1 MLQNLSIRSLESF
14 LLGKL
19 LFFAFP
25 GFSAEVSVGITL
37 LEFLS
42 GEKK

>member
-1 MLQNLSIRSLESF
+1 MLQSLSICSLESF

-37 LEFLS
+37 FEFLS
-42 GEKK
+42 GGKK